1 MDNQERTSFKDEGN
15 NALEYSNKSIKEY
28 ESKYYL

>member
-28 ESKYYL
+28 KSKCHL